1 MTRRIFEFQCPD
13 GHISESLIDDSEVT
27 AECKVCDK
35 QAKRIVSAV
44 ACSLDA
50 LSGHFPGETMKW
62 AKNRQDVIRKER
74 KANGE

>member
-13 GHISESLIDDSEVT
+13 GHVSESFIDDSEVT
-27 AECKVCDK
+27 TECKVCGK

-44 ACSLDA
+44 SCSLDP
-50 LSGHFPGETMKW
+50 LSGDYPGETMKW
-62 AKNRQDVIRKER
+62 AKNRQEVIRKER